1 MRLRR
6 RGRRLVLVHVRC
18 LVLRPLML
26 VLLSLRHGAL
36 VVMHVMRRNLSRT
49 SRMTLL
55 LLDLLLLRVLL
66 LLLLLAVSM
75 LLAAVVVGLLPLLH
89 GMSLWQLLLLL
100 LALLLGWHGR
110 RGLGEILGVAGF
122 APALGAGPCGLL
134 S

>member
-1 MRLRR
+1 MQ
-6 RGRRLVLVHVRC
+6 VRC

-26 VLLSLRHGAL
+26 VLLSLRHGML

-66 LLLLLAVSM
+66 LLLLLLLLAVSM
-75 LLAAVVVGLLPLLH
+75 LLAAVVVVVVLLLH
-89 GMSLWQLLLLL
+89 GMPLWQLLLL

>member
-1 MRLRR
+1 MQ
-6 RGRRLVLVHVRC
+6 VRC

-26 VLLSLRHGAL
+26 VLLSLRHGML

-75 LLAAVVVGLLPLLH
+75 LLAAVVVVVVVLLH
-89 GMSLWQLLLLL
+89 GMPLWQLLLL

>member
-1 MRLRR
+1 MQ
-6 RGRRLVLVHVRC
+6 VRC

-26 VLLSLRHGAL
+26 VLLSLRHGML

-66 LLLLLAVSM
+66 LLLLLLAVSM
-75 LLAAVVVGLLPLLH
+75 LLAAVVVVVVLLLH
-89 GMSLWQLLLLL
+89 GIPLWQLLLL

-122 APALGAGPCGLL
+122 APALGAGPGGLL

>member
-1 MRLRR
+1 MQ
-6 RGRRLVLVHVRC
+6 VRC

-26 VLLSLRHGAL
+26 VLLSLRHGML

-66 LLLLLAVSM
+66 LLLLLLAVSM
-75 LLAAVVVGLLPLLH
+75 LLAAVVVVVVVVLH
-89 GMSLWQLLLLL
+89 GMPLWQLLLL

>member
-1 MRLRR
+1 MQ
-6 RGRRLVLVHVRC
+6 VRC

-26 VLLSLRHGAL
+26 VLLSLRHGML

-66 LLLLLAVSM
+66 LLLLLLLAVSM
-75 LLAAVVVGLLPLLH
+75 LLAAVVVVVVLLLH
-89 GMSLWQLLLLL
+89 GIPLWQLLLL